1 MSGDDGKRSTG
12 TDEQHHVIA
21 ATQTLLYDTNS
32 LDAENTEALIGARRA
47 VALIKELPPLVRIL
61 SPLASLCST
70 GIWVPSPLSRSRR
83 VVGLI
88 LETPAS
94 LRLGLSASLDLA
106 DM

>member
-1 MSGDDGKRSTG
+1 M

-61 SPLASLCST
+61 SPLRSPPHSKLPQHLLHSDMIPDTSLFWPIDRFES
-70 GIWVPSPLSRSRR
+70 
-83 VVGLI
+83 
-88 LETPAS
+88 
-94 LRLGLSASLDLA
+94 
-106 DM
+106 